1 MKEEWQKKR
10 LDEMGTISRGRS
22 KHRPRNDPELFG
34 GDYPFI
40 QTADV
45 KEANLYITNYSQT
58 YNEKGL
64 AQSKLWQPGT
74 LCITIA
80 ANIADTG
87 ILGIPACFPDSV
99 MGFVPFDEVS
109 DVKFVKYLFN
119 ILQKECQSISKG
131 TAQDNLSWEKL
142 SQIKFPCPDIKIQRK
157 IVSILSAYDDL
168 IENNNKQ
175 IKLLEEAAQKLY
187 KEWFV
192 KLNFPGHENSKFID
206 GVPEGWKTGVL
217 KDICIECS
225 KPVKK
230 RDRENYPCY
239 IPIDCIPRKSLTYT
253 SYYSTDLAESSL
265 CSFKKG
271 DVIFGAMRP
280 YFHKVIIAKDNGLT
294 RNTCFVINSISDY
307 LYSYVVMTLFSED
320 TINYASKI
328 SIGATMPYVRWNDFI
343 NMPVL
348 IPSEKLLNIFSKNI
362 NPIFS
367 ELEKLSNQIKKLQ
380 LARDK
385 LLPKLMNQ
393 EIEVTA

>member
-1 MKEEWQKKR
+1 MKEEWPKKC

-45 KEANLYITNYSQT
+45 KNANLYITDYSQT

-99 MGFVPFDEVS
+99 MGFVPFEDIA

-119 ILQKECQSISKG
+119 ILQKECQSVSKG

-142 SQIKFPCPDIKIQRK
+142 SQIKFPCPDIRIQKK
-157 IVSILSAYDDL
+157 IVTILSSYDDL

-175 IKLLEEAAQKLY
+175 IELLEEAAQKLY

-192 KLNFPGHENSKFID
+192 KFNFPNHESINVLD
-206 GVPEGWKTGVL
+206 GIPEGWHIGKVEELGF
-217 KDICIECS
+217 
-225 KPVKK
+225 
-230 RDRENYPCY
+230 
-239 IPIDCIPRKSLTYT
+239 
-253 SYYSTDLAESSL
+253 
-265 CSFKKG
+265 FKKG
-271 DVIFGAMRP
+271 
-280 YFHKVIIAKDNGLT
+280 KVITKAKTLPGNIPVIAGGVEPAYYHNQANTLCPVITVSASGNAGFVKMYNCEVWASDCSFLDDNSTEVLY
-294 RNTCFVINSISDY
+294 FVYSLLKSKQEY
-307 LYSYVVMTLFSED
+307 LYSLQKGACQKHVNANEVNNLEILVPPKNLIVRFNNLIKPFFD
-320 TINYASKI
+320 NIKVLKNQNKNLQI
-328 SIGATMPYVRWNDFI
+328 S
-343 NMPVL
+343 
-348 IPSEKLLNIFSKNI
+348 
-362 NPIFS
+362 
-367 ELEKLSNQIKKLQ
+367 
-380 LARDK
+380 RDK

>member
-22 KHRPRNDPELFG
+22 KHRPRNDPDLFG

-45 KEANLYITNYSQT
+45 KDANLYITNYSQT

-99 MGFVPFDEVS
+99 MGFVPFDDVS

-192 KLNFPGHENSKFID
+192 KLNFPGHENTTIVD
-206 GVPEGWKTGVL
+206 GVPEGWHIGNVGEIGNFKRGKVITKARTQPGNIPVIAGGIEPAYYHSTANTLCPVITVSASGNAGFVKMYYCEVWASDCSYLDSNSTDNLYFVYTVL
-217 KDICIECS
+217 KS
-225 KPVKK
+225 KQ
-230 RDRENYPCY
+230 E
-239 IPIDCIPRKSLTYT
+239 
-253 SYYSTDLAESSL
+253 
-265 CSFKKG
+265 
-271 DVIFGAMRP
+271 
-280 YFHKVIIAKDNGLT
+280 
-294 RNTCFVINSISDY
+294 Y
-307 LYSYVVMTLFSED
+307 LYSLQKGACQKHVNATE
-320 TINYASKI
+320 INNLEI
-328 SIGATMPYVRWNDFI
+328 
-343 NMPVL
+343 L
-348 IPSEKLLNIFSKNI
+348 IPTNNLIIKFNELLKTYFENIRV
-362 NPIFS
+362 
-367 ELEKLSNQIKKLQ
+367 LQNQNKDLQ
-380 LARDK
+380 ASRDK